1 MVGLKH
7 FFKVG
12 WSVPV
17 LMLVLVLAVAGP
29 VAGQMQRFPK
39 PEFESGYEQPDT
51 VTPEPRSTAME
62 WLDVTLL
69 VAVMGA
75 GAWMVLRKRS
85 RQGVLWLSLFTLLYF
100 GFYRD
105 GCICAVGSLQNVVL
119 SFADP
124 T

>member
-62 WLDVTLL
+62 IGRASCRERV
-69 VAVMGA
+69 
-75 GAWMVLRKRS
+75 
-85 RQGVLWLSLFTLLYF
+85 
-100 GFYRD
+100 
-105 GCICAVGSLQNVVL
+105 
-119 SFADP
+119 
-124 T
+124 